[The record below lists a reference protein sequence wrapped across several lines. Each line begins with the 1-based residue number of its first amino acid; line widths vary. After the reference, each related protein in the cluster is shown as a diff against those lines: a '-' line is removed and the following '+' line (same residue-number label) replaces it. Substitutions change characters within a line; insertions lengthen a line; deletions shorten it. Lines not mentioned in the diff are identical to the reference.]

1 MAEKP
6 AAEKTEQPTPKRL
19 EKARKEGQ
27 VAQSQEL
34 PAAASVVIL
43 TLVLALSAPGMLQW
57 FIMQVK
63 HGLCANPE
71 VFSANDS
78 FLQYFNAKVGSAI
91 LVILPLFA
99 ALFVVAILSCVV
111 VSGLNFSPKAL
122 QPKLDQIDPV
132 KGFARLFNLKSL
144 VKLLVSI
151 AKIIIISFVVW
162 HYLQNRQEALMSL
175 RWAWSIQLVVLM
187 SKLIGGMLIR
197 ICVVLA
203 VIASAETFFQKWK
216 YTQDMKMTK
225 QEVKQ
230 ERKDTDGS
238 PELKGRIRRVQME
251 MSQNRM
257 LQEIPKSDV
266 VIVNPT
272 HVAVVL
278 KYDMKTMDAPV
289 MVTKGADHL
298 AEKIRSIAR
307 AYGVPI
313 VRKPEL
319 ARTIYS
325 TVKEG
330 HPVPGALY
338 TAVAEVLAM
347 VYRLRRNRG

>member
-6 AAEKTEQPTPKRL
+6 AAEKTEQPTPRRL
-19 EKARKEGQ
+19 EKAREEGQ
-27 VAQSQEL
+27 VVQSQEL
-34 PAAASVVIL
+34 PAVAAVVVL
-43 TLVLALSAPGMLQW
+43 TFVLALTGPGILKW
-57 FIMQVK
+57 FIRLMER
-63 HGLCANPE
+63 GLSANPD
-71 VFSANDS
+71 VFSGNES
-78 FLQYFNAKVGSAI
+78 FTRYFNHMLGDAI
-91 LVILPLFA
+91 IVMLPLLMS
-99 ALFVVAILSCVV
+99 LFIAGIVSSVV

-122 QPKLDQIDPV
+122 MPKLDQIDPV
-132 KGFARLFNLKSL
+132 KGFGRLFDMKAF
-144 VKLLVSI
+144 VKLIVSI
-151 AKIIIISFVVW
+151 AKIIIVSLVVW
-162 HYLQNRQEALMSL
+162 FYLQSRYQELISL
-175 RWAWSIQLVVLM
+175 RWAWSTQLLM
-187 SKLIGGMLIR
+187 IISKLILGMLIR
-197 ICVVLA
+197 ICVVLMI
-203 VIASAETFFQKWK
+203 IAAAEVFFQKWK
-216 YTQDMKMTK
+216 YNEDMKMTK
-225 QEVKQ
+225 EEVKQ

-238 PELKGRIRRVQME
+238 PELKGRIRRVQVE

-257 LQEIPKSDV
+257 LQEIPKADV

-278 KYDMKTMDAPV
+278 KYDPAAMNAPV
-289 MVTKGADHL
+289 MVAKGADHI
-298 AEKIRSIAR
+298 AGKIREIAR

-319 ARTIYS
+319 ARTIFS

>member
-6 AAEKTEQPTPKRL
+6 AAEKTEEPTPRRL
-19 EKARKEGQ
+19 EKAREEGQ
-27 VAQSQEL
+27 VVQSQEL
-34 PAAASVVIL
+34 PAVAAIVVL
-43 TLVLALSAPGMLQW
+43 TLVLTLTGSSLLKWFMGLVERGMSS
-57 FIMQVK
+57 
-63 HGLCANPE
+63 NPD
-71 VFSANDS
+71 VFSGNES
-78 FLQYFNAKVGSAI
+78 FSRYFNHTLGDA
-91 LVILPLFA
+91 VIVMLPLLVS
-99 ALFVVAILSCVV
+99 LFIAGIVSSVV

-122 QPKLDQIDPV
+122 MPKLDQINPI
-132 KGFARLFNLKSL
+132 KGFGRLFDLKAF
-144 VKLLVSI
+144 VKLAVSI
-151 AKIIIISFVVW
+151 AKILVVSIVAW
-162 HYLQNRQEALMSL
+162 FYIQGKTEELISL
-175 RWAWSIQLVVLM
+175 RWAWSLQLLIM
-187 SKLIGGMLIR
+187 ISKLILGMLIR
-197 ICVVLA
+197 ICVVLVIIAA
-203 VIASAETFFQKWK
+203 VEVFFQKWK
-216 YTQDMKMTK
+216 YNQDMKMTK

-257 LQEIPKSDV
+257 LQEIPKADV

-278 KYDMKTMDAPV
+278 KYDPATMNAPV
-289 MVTKGADHL
+289 MVAKGADHI
-298 AEKIRSIAR
+298 AEKIREIAR

-319 ARTIYS
+319 ARTIFS

-330 HPVPGALY
+330 HPVPSALY
-338 TAVAEVLAM
+338 TAVAEILAM

>member
-19 EKARKEGQ
+19 EKAREEGQ

-34 PAAASVVIL
+34 PAVVSIVIL
-43 TLVLALSAPGMLQW
+43 TAVLALSAPGLLKW
-57 FIMQVK
+57 FMTQIQHSLFVD
-63 HGLCANPE
+63 PD
-71 VFSANDS
+71 VFTDHRH
-78 FLQYFNAKVGSAI
+78 FIRHFNTKIGAA
-91 LVILPLFA
+91 LVVMLPLLA
-99 ALFVVAILSCVV
+99 SLFIGSILSCIV
-111 VSGLNFSPKAL
+111 VSGLNFSPQSLK
-122 QPKLDQIDPV
+122 PKLSELDPI
-132 KGFARLFNLKSL
+132 KGFEKLFNLKSF
-144 VKLLVSI
+144 VKLGISI
-151 AKIIIISFVVW
+151 AKIIIVSAVVW
-162 HYLQNRQEALMSL
+162 RYLSSQNDALL
-175 RWAWSIQLVVLM
+175 RLQWAWSLQIAVVM
-187 SKLIGGMLIR
+187 SKLILGMLIR
-197 ICVVLA
+197 VCIVLLL
-203 VIASAETFFQKWK
+203 IASVEVFFQKWK
-216 YTQDMKMTK
+216 YLQDMKMTK

-230 ERKDTDGS
+230 EHKDTDGS
-238 PELKGRIRRVQME
+238 PELKGRIRRVQIE

-257 LQEIPKSDV
+257 LQEIPKADV

-278 KYDMKTMDAPV
+278 KYDVKTMNAPV
-289 MVTKGADHL
+289 MVAKGADHL

-313 VRKPEL
+313 IRKPEL
-319 ARTIYS
+319 ARTIFS

-330 HPVPGALY
+330 QPVPSGLY

>member
-19 EKARKEGQ
+19 EKAREEGQ

-34 PAAASVVIL
+34 PAVLSIAAL
-43 TLVLALSAPGMLQW
+43 TMVLALSAPTLLKW
-57 FIMQVK
+57 FMQQIEL
-63 HGLCANPE
+63 GLSGNPE
-71 VFSANDS
+71 VFADS
-78 FLQYFNAKVGSAI
+78 RSFIRYFNVCIGNAI
-91 LVILPLFA
+91 FMMLPLFA
-99 ALFVVAILSCVV
+99 ALFVAGILSCVA
-111 VSGLNFSPKAL
+111 VSGLNFAPKAL
-122 QPKLDQIDPV
+122 QPKLSELDPV
-132 KGFARLFNLKSL
+132 RGFAKLFNLKSL
-144 VKLLVSI
+144 VKLLISI
-151 AKIIIISFVVW
+151 AKIVVVSFVVCQ
-162 HYLQNRQEALMSL
+162 YLRTRINDFASL
-175 RWAWSIQLVVLM
+175 RWAWSTQLMVMM
-187 SKLIGGMLIR
+187 SKLIFGMLIR
-197 ICVVLA
+197 VCVVLIVIA
-203 VIASAETFFQKWK
+203 VIEVVFQKWK
-216 YTQDMKMTK
+216 YHQDMKMTK

-238 PELKGRIRRVQME
+238 PELRGRIRRIQVE
-251 MSQNRM
+251 LSHNRM
-257 LQEIPKSDV
+257 LQEIPKADV

-278 KYDMKTMDAPV
+278 KYDAKTMNAPV
-289 MVTKGADHL
+289 MVAKGADYV

-319 ARTIYS
+319 ARTIFS

-330 HPVPGALY
+330 KPVPSALY